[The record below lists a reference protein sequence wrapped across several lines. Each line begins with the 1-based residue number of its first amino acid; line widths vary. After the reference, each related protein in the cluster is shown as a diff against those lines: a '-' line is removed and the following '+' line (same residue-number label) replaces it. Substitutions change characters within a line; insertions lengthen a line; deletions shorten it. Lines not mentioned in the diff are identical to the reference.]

1 MPEGMAAPCITES
14 RFLLPE
20 VRCPLQG
27 YSESATP
34 QKNPRE
40 NTTAMMMAK
49 VLGCSVKAKS
59 MAQAPGSALKKT
71 RMIKQVI
78 TAS

>member
-1 MPEGMAAPCITES
+1 MVGCMTAPCITKTV
-14 RFLLPE
+14 FLLPE
-20 VRCPLQG
+20 VLCPLQG

-34 QKNPRE
+34 QKKPRE

-59 MAQAPGSALKKT
+59 MAQVPGSALKKT